1 VKAYV
6 QVSPRAEKDFRRLDG
21 PARERMRS
29 LLVDKLKTT
38 SLPQNLD
45 IKPLEGLAPWFR
57 VRVGEYRV
65 IFRAL
70 TAGEIRDVD
79 ATAGWYVAR
88 IVDRKDL
95 PKAVKNL

>member
-1 VKAYV
+1 MKAYV

-21 PARERMRS
+21 PARKRIRS
-29 LLVDKLKTT
+29 LLVDKLKRT

-45 IKPLEGLAPWFR
+45 VKPLEGLTPWLR
-57 VRVGEYRV
+57 ARVGEHRI

-70 TAGEIRDVD
+70 TAGEIRNVD
-79 ATAGWYVAR
+79 ARAGWYVAR